1 MSRVFITFGA
11 GSNNYI
17 EAGQRL
23 KSQADRLKLFD
34 QTVLYTDVELKNDHE
49 FWDKHGQF
57 IELNK
62 RGYGYWLWK
71 PYVIKKQMDL
81 MKDGDILLY
90 LDAGSEIDIRYRD
103 MMIQHFEIVRTDL
116 IIGLPTPYME
126 KQWAKMDM
134 FIALDAVDN
143 QIMNSP
149 QRQGGI
155 NMFYVCNKT
164 RQLVD
169 QWYEYASH
177 YHLLDD
183 SPSLIKNDPIFAEN
197 RHDQAIFSIL
207 TKKHGI
213 YSDRAFLN
221 CPLIHISPRNRT
233 GVSRLYK

>member
-34 QTVLYTDVELKNDHE
+34 QTVLYTDVELKNDRK

-71 PYVIKKQMDL
+71 PYVIKKQMDQ

-90 LDAGSEIDIRYRD
+90 LDGGCEIDIRYRD
-103 MMIQHFEIVRTDL
+103 MMIQHFETVRTDL
-116 IIGLPTPYME
+116 IIGLPISYKE
-126 KQWAKMDM
+126 KQWTKMDL
-134 FIALDAVDN
+134 FIALDAVDD
-143 QIMNSP
+143 QLMNSI
-149 QRQGGI
+149 QRQACTI
-155 NMFYVCNKT
+155 MFYVCDKT

-169 QWYEYASH
+169 QWYEYASY
-177 YHLLDD
+177 YHLIDD
-183 SPSLIKNDPIFAEN
+183 SPSLIKNDPIFIEN
-197 RHDQAIFSIL
+197 RHDQSIFSVL

-213 YSDRAFLN
+213 YSNRAYLDR
-221 CPLIHISPRNRT
+221 PLIHPLRNRS
-233 GVSRLYK
+233 GVSQLYR